1 MMKKLFFAL
10 GITLLATFAS
20 AQEYIEPV
28 EKWKAAEVWGNNY
41 HGWSFHQD
49 WEVDFTVENQDGRFT
64 PTDAEIADAERLI
77 QKKMQRRGKEKE
89 KEKLRLKKMEK
100 NISIKKI
107 KGVIILELMIIK
119 VYY

>member
-1 MMKKLFFAL
+1 MK
-10 GITLLATFAS
+10 
-20 AQEYIEPV
+20 
-28 EKWKAAEVWGNNY
+28 
-41 HGWSFHQD
+41 
-49 WEVDFTVENQDGRFT
+49 
-64 PTDAEIADAERLI
+64 
-77 QKKMQRRGKEKE
+77 RRGKEKEKE

>member
-1 MMKKLFFAL
+1 MK
-10 GITLLATFAS
+10 
-20 AQEYIEPV
+20 
-28 EKWKAAEVWGNNY
+28 
-41 HGWSFHQD
+41 
-49 WEVDFTVENQDGRFT
+49 
-64 PTDAEIADAERLI
+64 
-77 QKKMQRRGKEKE
+77 RREKEKG